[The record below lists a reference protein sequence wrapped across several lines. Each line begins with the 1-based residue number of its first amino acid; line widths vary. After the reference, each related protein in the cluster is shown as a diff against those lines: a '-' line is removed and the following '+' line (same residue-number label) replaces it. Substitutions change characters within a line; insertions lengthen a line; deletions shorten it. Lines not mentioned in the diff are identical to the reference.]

1 MRYVKYD
8 GSVHINSRK
17 TVINSR
23 GDWWV
28 KDNEGKI
35 IPWTEIPSGLYTAL
49 SKLLDYENT
58 GLSPYQIAR
67 LVNKEET

>member
-1 MRYVKYD
+1 M
-8 GSVHINSRK
+8 NA
-17 TVINSR
+17 R

-35 IPWTEIPSGLYTAL
+35 IPWTEIPSGLYMAL

-58 GLSPYQIAR
+58 GLSPYQIAQ

>member
-1 MRYVKYD
+1 MN
-8 GSVHINSRK
+8 INSRK

-35 IPWTEIPSGLYTAL
+35 IPWTEIPSGLYMAL
-49 SKLLDYENT
+49 SKLRDYEAT
-58 GLSPYQIAR
+58 GLSPYQIER